1 MTTFVLVHGAWHGGW
16 CWDRVAPHLAAGG
29 HRVVAP
35 DLTGLGARAD
45 LASPDTG
52 LRRHVDDVVAVLDGL
67 AAPVGEDPA
76 NGGGG
81 APVGAAGDVVLVG
94 HSYAGLVVHQ
104 AADRR
109 PDLVDHLVLLDAWLA
124 SDRRSLFDQAPDW
137 FVAWSRESADTAGD
151 GWRIPPPPPATV
163 GVDDPADAAWLAAR
177 MVAQPLATFAEPTR
191 LTGAVR
197 RVPTTAVVTWPGNG
211 IDFASMAAAH
221 DIAVRELASSH
232 DSMVTDPAALAE
244 VLVGV
249 RARGS
254 RARRPGA
261 GSSPTC
267 PSVCPSR

>member
-1 MTTFVLVHGAWHGGW
+1 MTSGSPAT
-16 CWDRVAPHLAAGG
+16 AAIASAASPCTK
-29 HRVVAP
+29 R
-35 DLTGLGARAD
+35 ARA
-45 LASPDTG
+45 S
-52 LRRHVDDVVAVLDGL
+52 
-67 AAPVGEDPA
+67 
-76 NGGGG
+76 
-81 APVGAAGDVVLVG
+81 
-94 HSYAGLVVHQ
+94 
-104 AADRR
+104 
-109 PDLVDHLVLLDAWLA
+109 
-124 SDRRSLFDQAPDW
+124 RRS
-137 FVAWSRESADTAGD
+137 
-151 GWRIPPPPPATV
+151 
-163 GVDDPADAAWLAAR
+163 
-177 MVAQPLATFAEPTR
+177 AQPLATFAEPTR